1 MSQSAKYAL
10 MTLRGPAPSRSCA
23 CAAVPG
29 PATASPAPS
38 KSAVTPAS
46 RRLLRNMLP
55 PSVRIDTL
63 TFAEP
68 RLSVNSLYSF
78 SGRRGFFRDDLVLRG
93 ASPAADRRPRRP
105 DRVRSH
111 VDRHVPAGVPGA
123 GPGLPR
129 DRGAGAADAHRV
141 LRRAGA
147 RPVAVRPGQRRA

>member
-29 PATASPAPS
+29 PAIASPAPS

-55 PSVRIDTL
+55 LSFRIDTL

-68 RLSVNSLYSF
+68 GLSVNSPYSF
-78 SGRRGFFRDDLVLRG
+78 PGSLGLPG

-129 DRGAGAADAHRV
+129 DRVAGAADAHR
-141 LRRAGA
+141 LLCRAGD
-147 RPVAVRPGQRRA
+147 RPVAVRPGQ